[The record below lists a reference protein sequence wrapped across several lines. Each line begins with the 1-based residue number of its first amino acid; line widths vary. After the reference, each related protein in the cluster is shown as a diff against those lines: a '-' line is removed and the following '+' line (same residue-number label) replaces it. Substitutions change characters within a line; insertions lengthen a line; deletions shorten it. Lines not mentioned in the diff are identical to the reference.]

1 MKKYLWI
8 SVAAVA
14 IAAAGG
20 AGYYHYYYDNTGIA
34 NVFEAAEKSTPCKVG
49 KYLRIHSP
57 DLKKQM

>member
-34 NVFEAAEKSTPCKVG
+34 NV
-49 KYLRIHSP
+49 LRRPRNQLPARSENISGFTVRI
-57 DLKKQM
+57 